1 MQSVEEDA
9 LEAQVH
15 AALLSRGLTVAS
27 AESLTGGALA
37 DRLSSTPGAS
47 STYRGGVVSYATEV
61 KQALLGVSDELVAT
75 YGVVSAQCARQMA
88 EGVRALVGSDWALS
102 TTGVAG
108 PDLQE
113 GKPAGT
119 VHVGL
124 AGPRGHHQRR
134 AAPGR
139 RPARDQDPDLPRGAR
154 RAARF
159 AHSAVRFRG
168 AGCREV
174 FPNR

>member
-1 MQSVEEDA
+1 MQSVEDEA
-9 LEAQVH
+9 LEARVH
-15 AALLSRGLTVAS
+15 AALLARGLTVAS
-27 AESLTGGALA
+27 AESLTGGALG

-47 STYRGGVVSYATEV
+47 ATYRGGVVSYATEV

-108 PDLQE
+108 PQLQE

-124 AGPRGHHQRR
+124 AGPRGTTSVELHLAGDRR
-134 AAPGR
+134 EIRTRTCHEALAALLGSLT
-139 RPARDQDPDLPRGAR
+139 AQ
-154 RAARF
+154 
-159 AHSAVRFRG
+159 
-168 AGCREV
+168 
-174 FPNR
+174 

>member
-9 LEAQVH
+9 LETQVH

-61 KQALLGVSDELVAT
+61 KQELLGVSDELVAT

-108 PDLQE
+108 PQRQE

-124 AGPRGHHQRR
+124 AGPRGTTSVELHLAGDRR
-134 AAPGR
+134 EIRTRTCHEALDALLGSLT
-139 RPARDQDPDLPRGAR
+139 AQ
-154 RAARF
+154 
-159 AHSAVRFRG
+159 
-168 AGCREV
+168 
-174 FPNR
+174 